1 MTVKELREQLNLYP
15 DDKEVEIFIEYI
27 LDSVGYPVNGRAAIE
42 HIGRSFYHDVI
53 ELSGYD
59 LYS

>member
-1 MTVKELREQLNLYP
+1 MTVKELREQLNHYP
-15 DDKEVEIFIEYI
+15 DDKKVEIFIEYI
-27 LDSVGYPVNGRAAIE
+27 LDSVGYPINGRAEIE
-42 HIGRSFYHDVI
+42 HIGYDIYGDI